1 MEPHGSISNVETNTS
16 IKLSDRLSN
25 VSECSKSVSS
35 SSRIQPQTEMN
46 AVMIHAAS
54 LEEAMLYIAEWLR
67 SRKEQFCNKIEISAA
82 NSSGAEC
89 WDHGNVSEAH
99 SDVMV
104 SYF

>member
-25 VSECSKSVSS
+25 VSESKSVSS

-46 AVMIHAAS
+46 ALMIHAAS

-89 WDHGNVSEAH
+89 WDHANVSEAH